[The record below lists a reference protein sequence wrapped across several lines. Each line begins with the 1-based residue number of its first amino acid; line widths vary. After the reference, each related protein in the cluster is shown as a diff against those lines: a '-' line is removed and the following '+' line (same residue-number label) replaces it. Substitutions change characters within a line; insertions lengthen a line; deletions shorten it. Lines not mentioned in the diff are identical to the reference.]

1 MDKKKLTL
9 PIKIIIIGFIIG
21 LVVAGIGGVREL
33 NADKT
38 NKQRAKDALKAS
50 KEAVEK
56 ANKRLEE
63 IGTEYVT
70 LPEMIK
76 IYNDKGYKV
85 EKLED
90 IMSNGELKYKV
101 KMLIRNKKEAK

>member
-56 ANKRLEE
+56 
-63 IGTEYVT
+63 
-70 LPEMIK
+70 
-76 IYNDKGYKV
+76 YKA
-85 EKLED
+85 D
-90 IMSNGELKYKV
+90 DSNVYTPISGGN
-101 KMLIRNKKEAK
+101 ITISS